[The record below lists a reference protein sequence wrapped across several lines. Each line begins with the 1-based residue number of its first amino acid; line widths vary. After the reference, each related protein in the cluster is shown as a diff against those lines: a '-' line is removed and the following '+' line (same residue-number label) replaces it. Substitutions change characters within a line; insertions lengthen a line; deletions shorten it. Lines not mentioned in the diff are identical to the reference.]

1 VLPQK
6 GAAPK
11 TGIREDLLRVR
22 GAGPSEMTVEWDDR
36 FAFSLR
42 FERAFCK
49 ALCLGYSD
57 TPLLRRE
64 IESLRP
70 PRGSGEVIFCL
81 APILGESRDSG
92 LRLDLDA
99 RADHGISSGASRTI
113 TGKSRAPSHFQHQ
126 G

>member
-1 VLPQK
+1 LKSRVEVLPQK

-64 IESLRP
+64 IESLGS
-70 PRGSGEVIFCL
+70 PRILRGHFLSGT
-81 APILGESRDSG
+81 DSG
-92 LRLDLDA
+92 RV
-99 RADHGISSGASRTI
+99 S
-113 TGKSRAPSHFQHQ
+113 
-126 G
+126 